1 MDIKKLKEEIAK
13 MPEQDYKNNMFIGK
27 KPDPKTPI
35 IKELAKEW
43 GIPVK
48 EYVPQATGDLTL
60 GDIDCLGLPKNM
72 NKEEIKKEMEKFGL
86 KPSEPEDVDKIEPL
100 EKIDENAPTTKFDTQ
115 AFFANKKG
123 PVMMF
128 LDEVSING
136 ITGETFTNGE
146 NN

>member
-1 MDIKKLKEEIAK
+1 MDIKKFKELMAK
-13 MPEQDYKNNMFIGK
+13 MPEQGFKGNMFVGK
-27 KPDPKTPI
+27 KKPEPKTPI
-35 IKELAKEW
+35 IRELAKEW

-48 EYVPQATGDLTL
+48 EYNIKELDDFDALDF
-60 GDIDCLGLPKNM
+60 PKNM
-72 NKEEIKKEMEKFGL
+72 SQEEIKKGLEKFGL
-86 KPSEPEDVDKIEPL
+86 KGSSPEDVGNLQPL

-115 AFFANKKG
+115 AFFANKNS

-128 LDEVSING
+128 LDEMTING